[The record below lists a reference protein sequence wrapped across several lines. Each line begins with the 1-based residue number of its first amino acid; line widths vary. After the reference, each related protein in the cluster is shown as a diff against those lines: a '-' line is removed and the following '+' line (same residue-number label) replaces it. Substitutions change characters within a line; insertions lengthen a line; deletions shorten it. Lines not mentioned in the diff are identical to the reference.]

1 MSLVIR
7 KPGILTT
14 VQDLGRFGFRSLGV
28 NPNGPMDTTAARAIN
43 IALGDDENAAVLEM
57 HFPAPDIE
65 FSEDT
70 AFCIGGADFC
80 PELDGKPI
88 SNWTTQVARKGQR
101 LRFQTRIFGNR
112 SYLAVNGGCV
122 SPEWLGSKSTNLLA
136 SVGGNDG
143 RALESGDTIACKSS
157 HLEKTIRIGHS
168 LIPDYCRAPTARVI
182 PGAEFELLTAIS
194 ERSLQTEIFT
204 LTADS
209 NRMGFRLQGEPL
221 HLLHPKELV
230 SAATTFGTIQ
240 LLPDGQMIVL
250 MADHQTAGGYPRIGN
265 IISADLPIAGQLG
278 SGDRISFKLV
288 SNVEAETAQLALE
301 RDLRFFRVGCRL
313 TVGGQSNL

>member
-14 VQDLGRFGFRSLGV
+14 VQDLGRFGSRSLGV
-28 NPNGPMDTTAARAIN
+28 NPNGPMDVTAARAIN
-43 IALGDDENAAVLEM
+43 IALGNDENAAVLEM
-57 HFPAPDIE
+57 HFPAPEIE
-65 FSEDT
+65 FSNDT
-70 AFCIGGADFC
+70 AFCIGGADFA

-88 SNWTTQVARKGQR
+88 PNWTTQVARKDQR
-101 LRFQTRIFGNR
+101 LRFRTRVLGNR
-112 SYLAVNGGCV
+112 SYFAVPGGC
-122 SPEWLGSKSTNLLA
+122 SSSEWLGSASTNLLA

-143 RALESGDTIACKSS
+143 RAFESGDTIDCMSS
-157 HLEKTIRIGHS
+157 CLEKTVCIGRS
-168 LIPDYCRAPTARVI
+168 LIPNYSSFPALRVI
-182 PGAEFELLTAIS
+182 RGAEFELLTAIG
-194 ERSLQTEIFT
+194 ERAFQTEMFR

-209 NRMGFRLQGEPL
+209 NRMGFRLKGESV

-240 LLPDGQMIVL
+240 LLPDGQMIIL

-265 IISADLPIAGQLG
+265 IISADLPVAGQLG

-288 SNVEAETAQLALE
+288 STIEAETAQLALE
-301 RDLRFFRVGCRL
+301 RDLRFFKVGRRL
-313 TVGGQSNL
+313 TVGC